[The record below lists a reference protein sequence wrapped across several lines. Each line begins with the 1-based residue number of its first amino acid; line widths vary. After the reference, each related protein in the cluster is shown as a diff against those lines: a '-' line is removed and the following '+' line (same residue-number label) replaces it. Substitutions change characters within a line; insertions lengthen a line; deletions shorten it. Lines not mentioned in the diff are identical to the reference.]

1 MVTAGPT
8 LVGEK
13 PGHGKDVDWTP
24 PQEPGGYSTLFPNAL
39 VDTGDEGA
47 VLKLITLREI
57 TMLRFMNA
65 VTDKPKWTQKIFD
78 EQIIKKWE
86 QEAVLEESPNES
98 EMTKQMFD
106 YCIQELQYRAKN
118 FATSPRGAI
127 QVFPGDVWK
136 SDIAVPEETRLSLLK
151 CVQPLEA
158 VPEHKKDWHPGSDG
172 KVLDIVHPS
181 LFPLI
186 YGTSRILP
194 IGAKATDLEDCIERC
209 GEGEPIPIPE
219 LVEEVSQHSWRRRRP
234 NLPEG
239 LGTTRYST
247 EFQWLPCEVD
257 ISGEKPRILTYI
269 NNLHPKHHRE
279 LYAVIEDVI
288 AAAVPLWELTLG
300 PLQPQAQYTIPR
312 RIEYKYAEYDP
323 DPENE
328 DNYPEQEEGED
339 DDVYDARCE
348 AWGQWCKDTRA
359 VVLPEPKEF
368 EPLKVPPTPLC
379 LKTFRSKPLQIIV
392 KLADIVLT
400 ADKPEYGGGT
410 WHVEGKMNETI
421 CASAIYYYSCEN
433 ITPSSLSFRQQS
445 QAPDYHNISY
455 SQDYHEWLP
464 EVFGLEKETD
474 SIQELGSVETREGRI
489 ITFPNILQHQV
500 QPFKL
505 EDPTKPGHRKIM
517 ALFLVD
523 PHTSIISTADV
534 PPQRLDWWSEEVPSK
549 EGDARN
555 ADALTKLPNELKER
569 IFAGVEDFPID
580 MEKAKEYR
588 EKLMQERKSFVLAH
602 QAQFA
607 ATAIS
612 LCEH

>member
-1 MVTAGPT
+1 MATTGPM

-24 PQEPGGYSTLFPNAL
+24 PWKPGGYSSTLFPNAL

-65 VTDKPKWTQKIFD
+65 ITDKPKWTEKVFD

-86 QEAVLEESPNES
+86 QESIREESPNES
-98 EMTKQMFD
+98 EMTKKMFD

-127 QVFPGDVWK
+127 QVFPGNVWK
-136 SDIAVPEETRLSLLK
+136 SDIAVPEETKLSLLK
-151 CVQPLEA
+151 FVQPLEA
-158 VPEHKKDWHPGSDG
+158 VPEHKKDWHPGSYG
-172 KVLDIVHPS
+172 KVLDLVHPS

-194 IGAKATDLEDCIERC
+194 LGAKATDLEDCIERC
-209 GEGEPIPIPE
+209 GEGELIPIPGPPKPDSKYSWMRNE
-219 LVEEVSQHSWRRRRP
+219 PEE
-234 NLPEG
+234 
-239 LGTTRYST
+239 TARYST

-300 PLQPQAQYTIPR
+300 PLQPQGEYTIPR

-323 DPENE
+323 DPEN
-328 DNYPEQEEGED
+328 DDYP
-339 DDVYDARCE
+339 A
-348 AWGQWCKDTRA
+348 RA

-368 EPLKVPPTPLC
+368 EPLKVSPTPLC
-379 LKTFRSKPLQIIV
+379 LKTFRPKPLQIIV
-392 KLADIVLT
+392 KLANIIL
-400 ADKPEYGGGT
+400 APEKPEYEGGT

-445 QAPDYHNISY
+445 QAPDYHSISY
-455 SQDYHEWLP
+455 AQDYHEWLP

-505 EDPTKPGHRKIM
+505 EDPTKPGHRKIV

-580 MEKAKEYR
+580 MEKAKEFR
-588 EKLMQERKSFVLAH
+588 GKLMEERKSFVLAH